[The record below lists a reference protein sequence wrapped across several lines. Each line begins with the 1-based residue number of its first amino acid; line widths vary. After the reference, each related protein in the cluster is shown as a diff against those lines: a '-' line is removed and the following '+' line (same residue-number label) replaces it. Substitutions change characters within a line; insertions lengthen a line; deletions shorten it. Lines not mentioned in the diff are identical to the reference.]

1 MHMHMHMHMHVRMH
15 VRMHVH
21 MHGFLFCLTTNKNPG
36 VGSIT
41 AFAARN
47 YARRRPA
54 VITPRAS

>member
-1 MHMHMHMHMHVRMH
+1 MHMHMHMHMHVH
-15 VRMHVH
+15 MHVH